1 MFIDSHCHFD
11 FDVFNDQ
18 RDELMARCLDHGIL
32 GFLVP
37 ATTFISWRRLDM
49 LIERYPQ
56 WRAAYG
62 LHPYFLKEAS
72 LEQVDF
78 LGEQCEAKRVVA
90 VGEIGLD
97 CWPSAVDINVQM
109 NFFKRQLSVAKSLR
123 LPVIVHA
130 RKSYD
135 LVLKCLREVGF
146 KEGGVIHAFNG
157 SFEQAKRFLDLGFV
171 LGVGG
176 TVTYPRANKA
186 RRVLSALESSAFIL
200 ETDSPDMPLNGF
212 QGQNNTPLS
221 IPVIAQCVATIRE
234 EDVEQITMQTYANLL
249 RVFPKWN
256 EDLL

>member
-11 FDVFNDQ
+11 FDVFNGQ
-18 RDELMARCLDHGIL
+18 RDELMACCLDHGIL

-37 ATTFISWRRLDM
+37 ATTFISWKKLEM
-49 LIERYPQ
+49 LTERYPQ
-56 WRAAYG
+56 WRTAYG

-72 LEQVDF
+72 LEQIDF
-78 LGEQCEAKRVVA
+78 LGEQCEAQRVVA

-97 CWPSAVDINVQM
+97 CWPSAVDINVQI

-135 LVLKCLREVGF
+135 LVFKCLREVHF
-146 KEGGVIHAFNG
+146 KEGGVVHAFNG

-186 RRVLSALESSAFIL
+186 RRVLSALESGAFVL

-221 IPVIAQCVATIRE
+221 IPLIAQCVARIRE
-234 EDVEQITMQTYANLL
+234 ESVEQIRMQTYANLL

>member
-18 RDELMARCLDHGIL
+18 RDELMACCLDHGIL

-37 ATTFISWRRLDM
+37 ATTFISWRKLEM
-49 LIERYPQ
+49 LTERYPQ
-56 WRAAYG
+56 WRTAYG

-78 LGEQCEAKRVVA
+78 LGEQCEAQRVVA

-97 CWPSAVDINVQM
+97 CWPSAVDMNVQM

-135 LVLKCLREVGF
+135 LVLKCLREVHF
-146 KEGGVIHAFNG
+146 KEGGVVHAFNG

-171 LGVGG
+171 FGVGG

-186 RRVLSALESSAFIL
+186 RRVLSALESGAFVL

-221 IPVIAQCVATIRE
+221 IPLIAQCVATIRE
-234 EDVEQITMQTYANLL
+234 ESVEQIRMQTYANLL

>member
-11 FDVFNDQ
+11 FDVFNGQ
-18 RDELMARCLDHGIL
+18 RDELMACCLDHGIL

-37 ATTFISWRRLDM
+37 ATTFISWKKLEM
-49 LIERYPQ
+49 LTERYPQ
-56 WRAAYG
+56 WRTAYG

-72 LEQVDF
+72 LEQIDF
-78 LGEQCEAKRVVA
+78 LGEQCEAQRVVA

-97 CWPSAVDINVQM
+97 CWPSAVDINVQI

-135 LVLKCLREVGF
+135 LVFKCLREVHF
-146 KEGGVIHAFNG
+146 KEGGVVHAFNG
-157 SFEQAKRFLDLGFV
+157 SFEQAKRLLDLGFV

-186 RRVLSALESSAFIL
+186 RRVLSALESGAFVL

-221 IPVIAQCVATIRE
+221 IPLIAQCVARIRE
-234 EDVEQITMQTYANLL
+234 ESVEQIRMQTYANLL

>member
-11 FDVFNDQ
+11 FDVFNGQ
-18 RDELMARCLDHGIL
+18 RDELMACCLDHGIL

-37 ATTFISWRRLDM
+37 ATTFISWKKLEM
-49 LIERYPQ
+49 LTERYPQ
-56 WRAAYG
+56 WRTAYG

-72 LEQVDF
+72 LEQIDF
-78 LGEQCEAKRVVA
+78 LGEQCEAQRVVA

-97 CWPSAVDINVQM
+97 CWPSAVDINVQI

-135 LVLKCLREVGF
+135 LVFKCLREVHF
-146 KEGGVIHAFNG
+146 KEGGVVHAFNG

-186 RRVLSALESSAFIL
+186 RRVLSALESGAFVL

-221 IPVIAQCVATIRE
+221 IPLIAQCVATIRE
-234 EDVEQITMQTYANLL
+234 ESVEQIRMQTYANLL